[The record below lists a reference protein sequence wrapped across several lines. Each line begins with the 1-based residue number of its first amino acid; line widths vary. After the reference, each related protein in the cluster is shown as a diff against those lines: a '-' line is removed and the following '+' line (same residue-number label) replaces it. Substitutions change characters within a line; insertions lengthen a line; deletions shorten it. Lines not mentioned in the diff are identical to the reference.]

1 MPSSSRRLQSR
12 SPTAASAHGATSWA
26 VFCSRSPRLVSFWAA
41 PPHLLALINS
51 CTYIGQVNAFGV
63 FQTYYA
69 EVLLREY
76 TLSAISWIGSVQ
88 LVIMYITGIILGRAF
103 DIYGARVCSILRS
116 LLVLSLLTQP
126 PISAIACHWVD
137 PFHVLAHDD
146 LLVPRILS
154 THARTRD
161 RTRPWNCVTVRSLR
175 CARTLAT
182 HLPLPWQVLSHC
194 VNFALTP
201 YTLR

>member
-1 MPSSSRRLQSR
+1 MGAVRGTRKQRTGRCQCQNQALGVAFEAQERDCRDILSR
-12 SPTAASAHGATSWA
+12 T
-26 VFCSRSPRLVSFWAA
+26 VSLDPGRA
-41 PPHLLALINS
+41 PD
-51 CTYIGQVNAFGV
+51 V
-63 FQTYYA
+63 FQQIGPNYA

-103 DIYGARVCSILRS
+103 YIYGARVCSILRS

-126 PISAIACHWVD
+126 PISAIACHCVD